1 MCLSIWQHIS
11 SFSCHDLKV
20 FLTSMFVLFFRILQ
34 CQLLSPSPVDTEF
47 SSIGLYCHI
56 YRKKLSFPLDFSMMF
71 EKEKK
76 MYISIE
82 NIHLAITKYSK
93 NYSKNVNFCANWN
106 LFLCIF
112 LFFALSGW
120 HILRSSGIKSEN
132 GIWYTSIFS
141 P

>member
-1 MCLSIWQHIS
+1 MCLSVWQPIS

-56 YRKKLSFPLDFSMMF
+56 YRKNCLFHLISAWSLK
-71 EKEKK
+71 KKKK

-82 NIHLAITKYSK
+82 NIHLAIRKYSK
-93 NYSKNVNFCANWN
+93 NINFCANWN

-112 LFFALSGW
+112 LFFALPGW